1 MRPLR
6 YRRPEARGED
16 MSLLKSTDEELRN
29 QIDQILSNLA
39 SREKSLDWAAI
50 LIEQN
55 KALIFQQELILR
67 ALNRL
72 DYDITHVFKKG
83 D

>member
-1 MRPLR
+1 
-6 YRRPEARGED
+6 
-16 MSLLKSTDEELRN
+16 MSLLKPTDEELRN

>member
-1 MRPLR
+1 
-6 YRRPEARGED
+6 